1 MFTITSLAA
10 TGAPVPPPISPA
22 LFGQMD
28 AAALLGPSY
37 ATMREAFGLHQPFH
51 GYAGD
56 SIAAATKLLG
66 GSLPSPAFFGQIDS
80 TVKQLANQQ
89 NAIATA
95 VGTAIGALV
104 ERETFGISGM
114 SDAILA
120 SGVGPATAAM
130 KAVADSQA
138 ALTSMQSG
146 FGHWADSLTR
156 LTQDIARLGTAGS
169 APIPYPIPAIHIRRA
184 PAPLP
189 SGQEASLIVPE
200 RRRRRLGRPR
210 GSYQCAPELVIA
222 TYHRLAASSR
232 HVTQEQLASEL
243 GVELRTIQRWL
254 TQEHM
259 GLGWPPKP

>member
-114 SDAILA
+114 RDTILA

-138 ALTSMQSG
+138 SLASMQSG
-146 FGHWADSLTR
+146 LGHWADSLTR
-156 LTQDIARLGTAGS
+156 LTQDIARLGTVGS

-189 SGQEASLIVPE
+189 AGEEAALIVPE

-210 GSYQCAPELVIA
+210 GSYRCGPELVIS
-222 TYHRLAASSR
+222 TYKLLAESGR
-232 HVTQEQLASEL
+232 YVTQEQLAYAL
-243 GVELRTIQRWL
+243 GIDLRTLQNYLSPRG
-254 TQEHM
+254 M
-259 GLGWPPKP
+259 GLGWPLKI